1 MTCPKYPVGKR
12 WNWSLL
18 SVRHS
23 FSSSVWPSPHSP
35 PRLLPRV
42 RSRATFGPG
51 FHPVHLP
58 APLVVTWYRSTCCY
72 CGCGGASPRAVRG
85 ERMENGG
92 GQAAWRGPQPPPYRV
107 QGPHL
112 GGAGQEL
119 LLLPGRCH
127 RGDEA
132 QQGQVL
138 PFLLEKK
145 RKVVNSTSKD
155 HSLPHLKV
163 FKCCWLP
170 LGKNPDLVVHKALQ
184 NSTSLISSLP
194 LSPACWASTLPM
206 AYCLAH
212 PAYIHL
218 ALCCSHCWE
227 VCTQLFAWL
236 ALPSPSNLKNSA
248 PQRVLVLLPQL
259 PG

>member
-1 MTCPKYPVGKR
+1 MAIAPPPNPSFPGPGVGLPLTQDSTQCT
-12 WNWSLL
+12 SLL
-18 SVRHS
+18 P
-23 FSSSVWPSPHSP
+23 WWSPGIG
-35 PRLLPRV
+35 V
-42 RSRATFGPG
+42 
-51 FHPVHLP
+51 
-58 APLVVTWYRSTCCY
+58 LVVT
-72 CGCGGASPRAVRG
+72 AVVEELHHGLLG
-85 ERMENGG
+85 ERGWRMGVG
-92 GQAAWRGPQPPPYRV
+92 CQAAWRGPQPPPYRA

-119 LLLPGRCH
+119 LLLLGRCH

-132 QQGQVL
+132 QRGQVL

-163 FKCCWLP
+163 FKSCLLP

-194 LSPACWASTLPM
+194 LSPACWASTLLM
-206 AYCLAH
+206 ACCLAH
-212 PAYIHL
+212 PVYTHL

-227 VCTQLFAWL
+227 QSALSCLHGWLFYPL
-236 ALPSPSNLKNSA
+236 QISNI
-248 PQRVLVLLPQL
+248 VLLRGCWFSSHSSL
-259 PG
+259 AKAASSTS